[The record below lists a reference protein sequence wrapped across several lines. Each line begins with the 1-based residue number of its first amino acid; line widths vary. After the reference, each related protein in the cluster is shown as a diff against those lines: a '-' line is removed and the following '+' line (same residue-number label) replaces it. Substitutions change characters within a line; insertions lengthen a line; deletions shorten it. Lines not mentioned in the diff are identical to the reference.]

1 MHNKLTESDIKE
13 MKEELHYRVCE
24 LRGELLK
31 EVKRTREYGD
41 LSENAEYKCAKQEQ
55 NKNERR
61 IRYLTKM
68 IDTAE
73 VIEDYTV
80 GDGAG
85 IFSRVTLYFEDDDEV
100 EEFKIVTTV
109 RGNSLKGLI
118 STESPIGKAVLG
130 HKVGERVWVEINAN
144 AGYYVEIRSI
154 READPG
160 EEEQLRRF

>member
-1 MHNKLTESDIKE
+1 MNNKLTESDIKE
-13 MKEELHYRVCE
+13 MKDELHYRICE

-73 VIEDYTV
+73 VIDDFTV
-80 GDGAG
+80 GDGIG
-85 IFSRVTLYFEDDDEV
+85 IFSRVTLYFEDDDEEQTV
-100 EEFKIVTTV
+100 LLVSTVNIDIDKDIKAASGSSVGASGEPVVTLSDMIEAL
-109 RGNSLKGLI
+109 NMLK
-118 STESPIGKAVLG
+118 EKHA
-130 HKVGERVWVEINAN
+130 
-144 AGYYVEIRSI
+144 
-154 READPG
+154 
-160 EEEQLRRF
+160 